1 MLGDSLLDF
10 LQVCASPAI
19 LFDIHGRTL
28 FVNAAA
34 GLLDEGSEDD
44 STVNQV
50 QSALLPAVAGTGTL
64 PSSLY
69 TSRLRHPKK
78 DYTYSRYYQQQQSSQ
93 QQQQQQLPPPAEE
106 GHAQHSRST
115 SSNGA
120 KRPSFPTPTA
130 VAMSPSSSATLSSSS
145 SAMETADPP
154 SSVPEHSGLGSGPG
168 SRSPRPGSSNGRPGS
183 SAGRADAGDYA
194 TPTGIEEQQRIFWK
208 ITLCP
213 CKRILALAQDTAQDP
228 IPALDSRT
236 VDELR
241 IRKPVIR
248 LSWREQ
254 TRFTCLR
261 NAEGEMAE
269 RIRNFDW
276 ASHPL
281 GRIDHW
287 PQARVEMVAMI
298 LSSPVPMTAYLEKE
312 SYVLYNDAVSFPS
325 QRQTKLA
332 DSHLISC
339 RARYSTSKFSA
350 RASTQTRLDGRPSR
364 YGARSGSTSK
374 DLCRTAS
381 GASLPS
387 ARVSFSSGIASG
399 TAQIAWRKC
408 A

>member
-34 GLLDEGSEDD
+34 GLLDEGSEDG

-50 QSALLPAVAGTGTL
+50 QSALLPAAAGTGAL

-78 DYTYSRYYQQQQSSQ
+78 DYTYTRYYQQQQQQSSQ
-93 QQQQQQLPPPAEE
+93 QQQQQQQPAAATEQ
-106 GHAQHSRST
+106 GDAQHSRST

-130 VAMSPSSSATLSSSS
+130 VAMSPSSSATLSSSTP
-145 SAMETADPP
+145 AGGTAAPQ
-154 SSVPEHSGLGSGPG
+154 SSVRDHSGLGSGPG

-183 SAGRADAGDYA
+183 SNGRPGSSAGRADGGDYA

-312 SYVLYNDAVSFPS
+312 SYVLYNDAVSFACL
-325 QRQTKLA
+325 QQTNLP
-332 DSHLISC
+332 
-339 RARYSTSKFSA
+339 
-350 RASTQTRLDGRPSR
+350 TRL
-364 YGARSGSTSK
+364 
-374 DLCRTAS
+374 
-381 GASLPS
+381 
-387 ARVSFSSGIASG
+387 
-399 TAQIAWRKC
+399 
-408 A
+408 